1 MSGIEKVLAAIGGAV
16 EQIQKLAVR
25 AHEPEPFF
33 VAPHI
38 GRAGV
43 ILREG
48 LKFEDLTEKLEAQ
61 EQRRYDLEEKR
72 GKGPRRIEKNHVAET
87 LEGFCDYVNRHK
99 SATTAISAR
108 GGSRPK
114 LVATIDFHGQSD
126 GLSGPDPRWGKHTVE
141 YAFPFSE
148 TFKAWQSASLWMDKK
163 AFLNWVETHAV
174 ELAHPVEITDA
185 GQLTSDI
192 FNKVLI
198 VRGWDKAKR
207 LASFQQDGLSAVFG
221 SASELFQ
228 GAKLMNGATS
238 ESLEETVDDMGQVAI
253 SYKRSDRVE
262 NAAAKR
268 YYLAD
273 VKVFDGDEESR
284 CVPVRLDLSV
294 DGGRLGLSLHLIG
307 VEQIVEASF
316 LEACSK
322 VEEAT
327 GIAPIRAVF

>member
-1 MSGIEKVLAAIGGAV
+1 MIQDMFGAAKGTIVSLLALAVKAESSEVVEV
-16 EQIQKLAVR
+16 EQSN
-25 AHEPEPFF
+25 
-33 VAPHI
+33 
-38 GRAGV
+38 GRVGV
-43 ILREG
+43 ILPVDR
-48 LKFEDLTEKLEAQ
+48 KFHDLTDDLARR
-61 EQRRYDLEEKR
+61 EQALYDLEEKR
-72 GKGPRRIEKNHVAET
+72 GNGPRRIEAKHVAET

-99 SATTAISAR
+99 GATTAISAR
-108 GGSRPK
+108 GGLNPK
-114 LVATIDFHGQSD
+114 LVATIDFHGESD
-126 GLSGPDPRWGKHTVE
+126 GESGPDPRWGKHTAE
-141 YAFPFSE
+141 YAFPFSNA
-148 TFKAWQSASLWMDKK
+148 FKQWANASNWMEKK
-163 AFLNWVETHAV
+163 RFLDWVETHAV
-174 ELAHPVEITDA
+174 ELAHPGEITDA

-238 ESLEETVDDMGQVAI
+238 ESLEETIDDMGQVAI

-273 VKVFDGDEESR
+273 IKVFDGDEDTR
-284 CVPVRLDLSV
+284 CVPVRMDLTV
-294 DGGRLGLSLHLIG
+294 DGGKLALSLHLIG
-307 VEQIVEASF
+307 VEQIIEASF

-322 VEEAT
+322 VKEAV